1 MKKILFW
8 ALLFLTVFLIYLLN
22 MDKKVYY
29 VALGDSLNSDFD
41 NNLGYSSY
49 ISDYLSGKDV
59 LENYVYGFERS
70 DYRIPDLILDINNNK
85 PLKINNKK
93 ITLKNALIKADLIT
107 LSVNSVD
114 FLKHASSDNLYD
126 YIDELGA
133 DLSKLFD
140 LIRKYCKEDIIFIG
154 YFGNASS
161 DTFDYLNRVYQ
172 KICDKY
178 DIVYLKSSD
187 FIDASLMDDVYLST
201 YGHKVLADNLINFIN
216 KTLFDQ

>member
-70 DYRIPDLILDINNNK
+70 DYRIP
-85 PLKINNKK
+85 
-93 ITLKNALIKADLIT
+93 DLIT

>member
-1 MKKILFW
+1 MRKILFC

-49 ISDYLSGKDV
+49 ISDYLSGKGV
-59 LENYVYGFERS
+59 LEKYVYGFERS

-114 FLKHASSDNLYD
+114 FLKHVSSDNLYD
-126 YIDELGA
+126 YIDELGV

-178 DIVYLKSSD
+178 DVVYLKCSD
-187 FIDASLMDDVYLST
+187 FIDVSLMDDVYLLT
-201 YGHKVLADNLINFIN
+201 YGHKVLADNLINLIN
-216 KTLFDQ
+216 KTLFD